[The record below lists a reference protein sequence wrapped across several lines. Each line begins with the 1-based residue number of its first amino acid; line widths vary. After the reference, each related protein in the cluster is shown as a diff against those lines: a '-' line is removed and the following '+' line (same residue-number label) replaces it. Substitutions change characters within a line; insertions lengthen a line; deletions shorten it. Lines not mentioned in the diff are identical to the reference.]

1 MTSYYDHHGP
11 GPATYE
17 YRGDP
22 AVDENAMRRTLT
34 RGSHQSH
41 ASGVSASTKSWVQ
54 SHQVH
59 PPLPPDEL
67 DETYSPLRKP
77 RPLPDPHTQQY
88 SPPRPVRLLERLEE
102 DDVYMHANPNPN
114 HLDEPFGY
122 QYESGMNG
130 SRPIV
135 MNSPTFTSPSS
146 PGISPKFQPKTKRG
160 FGGFFSG
167 LKRLPKILGGGNG
180 GREKGKGRLVRRGTF
195 GTEGGTTTTL
205 TATAI
210 TRGNTLPRYLSNPSI
225 GPSNPQFAHR
235 LSMAVANGSLP
246 PEATP
251 AVFHI
256 RNTPEEPRPP
266 VVTVTAPSLDE
277 EADFYGDEV
286 PTNDRPDA
294 HPYPEDLQ
302 ERTTVMVY
310 SDSQAPTVT
319 QAPTQPVIPTRPRTP
334 PMQVVPPPPTMRV
347 SYPVELPTRANA
359 QAQTEPP
366 LVPTPTPVR
375 PILSPQRAV
384 TSMMSPR
391 SILSPAPTSNYTISA
406 APSFYGRSFP
416 SDLSPVEKFFK
427 GLYHLPWVAQER
439 VTVDY
444 RPGDSDR
451 AKNKV
456 KGGVKKPMASWYR
469 SVMSRSRRASLD
481 LLSNGTN
488 TLSDAARTS
497 MGTSLSPLGSPISR
511 GSRRSGGSS
520 NRHRT
525 QHATKQGRKKARR
538 RTTSTTTAAT
548 QQVLGRKQSSPI
560 IPNMYP
566 YTYPGY
572 PYAYQPYGTYPGP
585 PMPQV
590 EAIPTPRGPRQHKS
604 HAKMAK
610 YPHGGYAQYQPM
622 AMTAPPAMSM
632 PPPVPPIYVIAPS
645 PPQSN
650 GSGELAAP
658 QGGTS
663 KGSGENGGGAV
674 QYIPTQGPMQQ
685 ISPVLM
691 HYIPGGYNV
700 NVNQNGQ
707 MVSPPLTPQRP
718 TAYASS

>member
-1 MTSYYDHHGP
+1 MTTYYDHHGP
-11 GPATYE
+11 GPSTYE

-22 AVDENAMRRTLT
+22 AADENAMRRTLT

-54 SHQVH
+54 SHQVN

-67 DETYSPLRKP
+67 DDETYSPLRRP
-77 RPLPDPHTQQY
+77 RPLPDPQTQHY
-88 SPPRPVRLLERLEE
+88 SPPRPVRLLERLE
-102 DDVYMHANPNPN
+102 DDDMYMHANPNPIP
-114 HLDEPFGY
+114 LDAPFGY
-122 QYESGMNG
+122 PNESGMDG

-135 MNSPTFTSPSS
+135 MNSPTFTASS
-146 PGISPKFQPKTKRG
+146 PGITPKPQPRPKRG
-160 FGGFFSG
+160 LGGFFKG
-167 LKRLPKILGGGNG
+167 LKHLPKMLGGGGGGNG
-180 GREKGKGRLVRRGTF
+180 GREKGKGRLLRKGTF
-195 GTEGGTTTTL
+195 GTEGTSTTL
-205 TATAI
+205 TATAM

-251 AVFHI
+251 AVAVFHPRKI
-256 RNTPEEPRPP
+256 PEEPRPP
-266 VVTVTAPSLDE
+266 IVTVTAPSLDE
-277 EADFYGDEV
+277 EADFYGDEA

-319 QAPTQPVIPTRPRTP
+319 QAPTQPVIPTRPPTP
-334 PMQVVPPPPTMRV
+334 SAQVVPPPPTMRV

-366 LVPTPTPVR
+366 LVLTPTPVR
-375 PILSPQRAV
+375 RILSPQRPV
-384 TSMMSPR
+384 TSIMSPR

-427 GLYHLPWVAQER
+427 GLYHLPWVAHER

-481 LLSNGTN
+481 LLSSGTN

-497 MGTSLSPLGSPISR
+497 LGTSLSPLGSPISR

-525 QHATKQGRKKARR
+525 QHATKQGKKKARR
-538 RTTSTTTAAT
+538 RTTSTTTTAT
-548 QQVLGRKQSSPI
+548 QQIPGRKKSSPI
-560 IPNMYP
+560 IPAMYP

-572 PYAYQPYGTYPGP
+572 PYAYHPYGTFPGP
-585 PMPQV
+585 PIPQAQ
-590 EAIPTPRGPRQHKS
+590 AIPAPRGPRHHKS
-604 HAKMAK
+604 HSRVAK

-622 AMTAPPAMSM
+622 AMTAPPPMSM
-632 PPPVPPIYVIAPS
+632 PPSAPPIYVIAPS

-650 GSGELAAP
+650 GGDIAAQ
-658 QGGTS
+658 QGGP
-663 KGSGENGGGAV
+663 SGENGGGGV
-674 QYIPTQGPMQQ
+674 QYIPAQGPMQQ
-685 ISPVLM
+685 MSPVLM
-691 HYIPGGYNV
+691 HYVPGGYNV
-700 NVNQNGQ
+700 HVNQNGQ
-707 MVSPPLTPQRP
+707 MMSPPLTPQRP
-718 TAYASS
+718 TAYGSS

>member
-1 MTSYYDHHGP
+1 
-11 GPATYE
+11 
-17 YRGDP
+17 
-22 AVDENAMRRTLT
+22 MRRTMT

-54 SHQVH
+54 SHQVN

-67 DETYSPLRKP
+67 DDETYSPLRRP
-77 RPLPDPHTQQY
+77 RPLPDPHSQQY
-88 SPPRPVRLLERLEE
+88 SPPRPVRLLEQLE
-102 DDVYMHANPNPN
+102 DDDIYMHSNQNPIPTA
-114 HLDEPFGY
+114 PGAPFGFGY
-122 QYESGMNG
+122 QNELGMSG
-130 SRPIV
+130 SRPIA
-135 MNSPTFTSPSS
+135 MDSPSLSSPSS
-146 PGISPKFQPKTKRG
+146 PGITPKRQPKTKRG

-167 LKRLPKILGGGNG
+167 LKRLPKMLGGGG
-180 GREKGKGRLVRRGTF
+180 GREKGKGRLVHKGTF
-195 GTEGGTTTTL
+195 DTEGTSTTL
-205 TATAI
+205 TATGM

-251 AVFHI
+251 AGFHV
-256 RNTPEEPRPP
+256 RTTPEKPRPP

-277 EADFYGDEV
+277 AEEADFYVDDA
-286 PTNDRPDA
+286 PTNDGPDGHA
-294 HPYPEDLQ
+294 YAADLQ

-319 QAPTQPVIPTRPRTP
+319 QAPPQPVIPTRPP
-334 PMQVVPPPPTMRV
+334 SPAVQVVPSPPIMRV

-366 LVPTPTPVR
+366 LVPTPTVVR

-384 TSMMSPR
+384 ASILSPR
-391 SILSPAPTSNYTISA
+391 SVLSPAPTSNYTISA
-406 APSFYGRSFP
+406 APSFYGRSFA

-469 SVMSRSRRASLD
+469 AVMSRSRRTSLD
-481 LLSNGTN
+481 LLSSGSN

-497 MGTSLSPLGSPISR
+497 LGTSLSPLGSPISR
-511 GSRRSGGSS
+511 GSRRSRGSS

-525 QHATKQGRKKARR
+525 QNATKQGRKKARR
-538 RTTSTTTAAT
+538 RTTSTTTTT
-548 QQVLGRKQSSPI
+548 QMPGRKQSSPI

-585 PMPQV
+585 PMPQIQ
-590 EAIPTPRGPRQHKS
+590 AIPAPQGPRHRKS
-604 HAKMAK
+604 HGRMAK

-622 AMTAPPAMSM
+622 AIPAPSAM
-632 PPPVPPIYVIAPS
+632 PPPAPPIYVIAPS

-650 GSGELAAP
+650 GSGDLNAQHGA
-658 QGGTS
+658 S
-663 KGSGENGGGAV
+663 KDGNNTGGGPV

-718 TAYASS
+718 TAYGS

>member
-1 MTSYYDHHGP
+1 MTTYYDHHGP
-11 GPATYE
+11 GPSTYE

-22 AVDENAMRRTLT
+22 AVDENAMRRTIT
-34 RGSHQSH
+34 RGSHPSH
-41 ASGVSASTKSWVQ
+41 ASTKSWVQ
-54 SHQVH
+54 SHQVN

-67 DETYSPLRKP
+67 DDETYSPLRRP
-77 RPLPDPHTQQY
+77 RPLPDPQTQHY
-88 SPPRPVRLLERLEE
+88 SPPRPVRLLERLE
-102 DDVYMHANPNPN
+102 DDDMYMHTNLNPNP
-114 HLDEPFGY
+114 LDAPFGY
-122 QYESGMNG
+122 QNESGMGG
-130 SRPIV
+130 SRPID
-135 MNSPTFTSPSS
+135 MNSPTFTASS
-146 PGISPKFQPKTKRG
+146 PIISPMPQPRTKRG

-167 LKRLPKILGGGNG
+167 LKRLPKMLGGGG
-180 GREKGKGRLVRRGTF
+180 GGNKGRAKGKGRLVHKGTF
-195 GTEGGTTTTL
+195 GTEGTSTTL
-205 TATAI
+205 TAIAI

-251 AVFHI
+251 AVFQV
-256 RNTPEEPRPP
+256 RNIPDEPRPP

-277 EADFYGDEV
+277 EADFYGDEA
-286 PTNDRPDA
+286 PANDMSDPR
-294 HPYPEDLQ
+294 PYPEDLQ

-319 QAPTQPVIPTRPRTP
+319 QAPTQPVIPTRPPTP
-334 PMQVVPPPPTMRV
+334 SAQVVPHPPTMRV

-384 TSMMSPR
+384 TSIMSPR
-391 SILSPAPTSNYTISA
+391 SILSPPTSNYTISA
-406 APSFYGRSFP
+406 APSFYGRSFE

-427 GLYHLPWVAQER
+427 GLYHLPWVAHER

-481 LLSNGTN
+481 LLSSGNN

-497 MGTSLSPLGSPISR
+497 LGTSLSPLGSPISR

-525 QHATKQGRKKARR
+525 QHATKQGKKKARR
-538 RTTSTTTAAT
+538 RTTSTTTTTTAT

-560 IPNMYP
+560 IPTMYP

-572 PYAYQPYGTYPGP
+572 PYAYQPYGTFPGP
-585 PMPQV
+585 SMHQV
-590 EAIPTPRGPRQHKS
+590 QAAPSSPRGPRHRKS
-604 HAKMAK
+604 HAKVAK

-622 AMTAPPAMSM
+622 AMPAPPAMSM
-632 PPPVPPIYVIAPS
+632 PSAPPIYVIAPS

-650 GSGELAAP
+650 GGDTAAQ
-658 QGGTS
+658 QGGAS
-663 KGSGENGGGAV
+663 KGGGENGGGTV

-691 HYIPGGYNV
+691 HYVPGGYNV

-707 MVSPPLTPQRP
+707 MISPPLTPQRLA
-718 TAYASS
+718 AYGSS